1 MICVLVELLLSVSS
15 FTHAQ
20 ITDQL
25 AYRRNAGEVTPIL
38 DGDHRQIPLS

>member
-1 MICVLVELLLSVSS
+1 MISGLVELLLSVFS

-25 AYRRNAGEVTPIL
+25 AYRCDAGEVTPIL